1 MRQEENLGGVLNI
14 IYLPARKRMS
24 RRQQVTSKIC
34 GVTQTRERERESL
47 LGCSPWGHMELGTT
61 W

>member
-24 RRQQVTSKIC
+24 RKARFVESHKLE
-34 GVTQTRERERESL
+34 RERERAF
-47 LGCSPWGHMELGTT
+47 
-61 W
+61 